1 MSEAGARPLART
13 PLYDLHRE
21 RGARMTAFAGYEM
34 PLHYPPGILA
44 EHRQCRS
51 AAALFDVSHMGQAWL
66 GADSDVAG
74 ALETLVPGD
83 IAGLAPGAMRYTVLL
98 NDRGGIEDDLIVA
111 RPDARERLALTVNAA
126 RKAADYRRIGA
137 ALAGRA
143 QLEPAMELALLALQG
158 PLAEQ
163 ALAALSPA
171 ARGLRPM
178 VSARLAIDG
187 TACTVGRSGYTG
199 EDGFEISVPANRA
212 AGVARR
218 LLERPEV
225 GLAGLGARDAL
236 RLEAGLCLYGQ
247 DLDETVSPVEAG
259 LAWTVP
265 ARRRAAGD
273 FPGATRIARELAD
286 GPARRRVGLLPE
298 GRIAARA
305 GAAVLDDGSRPVG
318 AVTSGGF
325 SPALGR
331 PIAMGYV
338 ATPHSAPGAR
348 LAVSIRGKE
357 TACRVAALPFVP
369 RRAGARRGGARRE
382 TGETT
387 P

>member
-1 MSEAGARPLART
+1 MSDAGPKRLERT
-13 PLYDLHRE
+13 PLYELHRE
-21 RGARMTAFAGYEM
+21 RDARMTAFAGYEM
-34 PLHYPPGILA
+34 PLHYAGGILA

-66 GADSDVAG
+66 SADSDVAG
-74 ALETLVPGD
+74 ALETLAPGD

-98 NDRGGIEDDLIVA
+98 NEQGGIIDDLIVT

-126 RKAADYRRIGA
+126 RKAADYRRIGD

-143 QLEPAMELALLALQG
+143 RLEPAAGLALLALQG
-158 PLAEQ
+158 PRAE
-163 ALAALSPA
+163 AALETLCPA
-171 ARGLRPM
+171 ARDLRPM

-187 TACTVGRSGYTG
+187 TACTVSRSGYTG

-212 AGVARR
+212 ADVARL

-225 GLAGLGARDAL
+225 GLAGLGARDVL

-247 DLDETVSPVEAG
+247 DLDETVSPAEAG
-259 LAWTVP
+259 LAWTIP

-273 FPGATRIARELAD
+273 FPGAARIARELAD

-298 GRIAARA
+298 GRIPARA
-305 GAAVLDDGSRPVG
+305 GAAILDSHSRPVG
-318 AVTSGGF
+318 KVTSGGF
-325 SPALGR
+325 SPVLGA
-331 PIAMGYV
+331 PIAMGY
-338 ATPHSAPGAR
+338 AAAAHSAPGAR
-348 LAVSIRGKE
+348 LALSIRKKE
-357 TACRVAALPFVP
+357 TPCRIAALPFVP
-369 RRAGARRGGARRE
+369 RRAGGRRGGATRA
-382 TGETT
+382 TGEAT

>member
-1 MSEAGARPLART
+1 MSKAGPNPLART

-34 PLHYPPGILA
+34 PLHYPSGILA

-66 GADSDVAG
+66 DADSDVAG

-98 NDRGGIEDDLIVA
+98 NEQGGIDDDLIVTRA
-111 RPDARERLALTVNAA
+111 DARERLALTVNAG

-143 QLEPAMELALLALQG
+143 RLEPASGLALLALQG

-163 ALAALSPA
+163 ALAALCLA
-171 ARGLRPM
+171 AHDLRPM
-178 VSARLAIDG
+178 VSARLAVDG
-187 TACTVGRSGYTG
+187 TACAVSRAGYTG

-212 AGVARR
+212 ADVARR

-247 DLDETVSPVEAG
+247 DLDETTSPVEAG

-273 FPGATRIARELAD
+273 FPGAARIARELAD

-305 GAAVLDDGSRPVG
+305 GAAVLDVHSRPIG

-325 SPALGR
+325 SPTLGR
-331 PIAMGYV
+331 PVAMGYV

-348 LAVSIRGKE
+348 LVVSIRGKE

-369 RRAGARRGGARRE
+369 RRAGGRRGGARRE
-382 TGETT
+382 TGEST